1 MSECAPENDALLI
14 HPLLKHI
21 SRKVDIE
28 MGNERKR
35 EGYGFS
41 LLTPIHVAGF
51 DEERIYLDNL
61 RVIGNK
67 RPPQIRRIG
76 SNLSP
81 ETGHP
86 VDLYEAMPA
95 GWPHKMEYLY
105 IDLYGA
111 SDWRAPEGYELLCDR
126 PMREDGEQ
134 PRELGEDL
142 HEMIK
147 RIFMRYGDE

>member
-1 MSECAPENDALLI
+1 MNDMCT
-14 HPLLKHI
+14 K
-21 SRKVDIE
+21 R
-28 MGNERKR
+28 NR

-41 LLTPIHVAGF
+41 LQTPIHVAGF
-51 DEERIYLDNL
+51 DEERIYIDNL
-61 RVIGNK
+61 RVIGDA

-86 VDLYEAMPA
+86 IDLYEAMPA
-95 GWPHKMEYLY
+95 GWPHKTEYLY

-111 SDWRAPEGYELLCDR
+111 SDWRAPEGYELLCAR
-126 PMREDGEQ
+126 PMRENGEQ

-142 HEMIK
+142 QEMIK
-147 RIFMRYGDE
+147 RIFMRNGDV